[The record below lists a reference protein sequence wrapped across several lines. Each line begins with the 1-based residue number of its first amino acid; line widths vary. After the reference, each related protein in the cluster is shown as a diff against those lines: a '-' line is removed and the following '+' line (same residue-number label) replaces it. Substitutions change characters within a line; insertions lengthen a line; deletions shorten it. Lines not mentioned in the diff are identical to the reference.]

1 MKTNIERGGKQLS
14 LFFFIL
20 ALSRKQ
26 IGLTDMLGVF
36 IVLVG
41 GIVVAF
47 MALVGEIF
55 WNRRKRSRSVN
66 QIAECA

>member
-1 MKTNIERGGKQLS
+1 
-14 LFFFIL
+14 
-20 ALSRKQ
+20 
-26 IGLTDMLGVF
+26 MLGVF

-66 QIAECA
+66 QIAEYA